1 MKVTKAVGRV
11 RNSLKR
17 AAFYVAVS
25 KRAWHFVFY
34 TDMQVPWDTGE
45 DECESVLG
53 PGRWDRR
60 PETFLCFHIVSVR
73 VK

>member
-1 MKVTKAVGRV
+1 M
-11 RNSLKR
+11 
-17 AAFYVAVS
+17 S